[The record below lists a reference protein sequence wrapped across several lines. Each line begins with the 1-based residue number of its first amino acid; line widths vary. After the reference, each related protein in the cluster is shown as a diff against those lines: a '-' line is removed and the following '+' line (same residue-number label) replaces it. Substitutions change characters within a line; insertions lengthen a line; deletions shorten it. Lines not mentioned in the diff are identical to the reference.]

1 MTRRGQL
8 VRDDSNFP
16 AGYNYFFSPSAAT
29 SGNIAL
35 KPGILHTLNIG
46 TPASGSIQLYDGV
59 SGATI
64 ANITTSATMAN
75 VCLTYD
81 VGFAVGL
88 TMVMTAGQNITVS
101 YISADK

>member
-1 MTRRGQL
+1 MKRRGQL

-16 AGYNYFFSPSAAT
+16 AGFNYYLTPATAT

-35 KPGILHTLNIG
+35 KPGILHSITIG
-46 TPASGSIQLYDGV
+46 SPASGAIILYDGL

-64 ANITTSATMAN
+64 ANITTSATMTN
-75 VCLTYD
+75 TSFIYD
-81 VGFAVGL
+81 VGFTTALYIV
-88 TMVMTAGQNITVS
+88 TTAGENVTVS